1 MRERYW
7 YERYISLG
15 HPLTNGKGAVNWLS
29 WTATFDPFKECPY
42 TSAAIELLPPQKE
55 YRRLPLDLLPAVA
68 DLVCQRTITVPT
80 DISKAAR
87 VLSRHFDVTALVI
100 ALVKERN
107 AYADQDALQAMIDE
121 AVDEVRAE
129 TQTPAPQD

>member
-1 MRERYW
+1 
-7 YERYISLG
+7 
-15 HPLTNGKGAVNWLS
+15 
-29 WTATFDPFKECPY
+29 
-42 TSAAIELLPPQKE
+42 
-55 YRRLPLDLLPAVA
+55 
-68 DLVCQRTITVPT
+68 VPT